1 MRTSTFEFYLA
12 CISGV
17 MCTDLFL
24 CVETCMAIIT
34 SPWTVFVHKCTD
46 SIGAGLASEADR
58 LELIADVSVCI
69 ETS

>member
-1 MRTSTFEFYLA
+1 
-12 CISGV
+12 